1 MTCKETRIAQLDEL
15 KKGISEGKYIVSI
28 LSKTG
33 SFLPVETF
41 AFETLEQ
48 ALEKYSELSAYIP
61 SGFLRIH
68 AEFDISI
75 YDYRRN

>member
-28 LSKTG
+28 LSKNG

-41 AFETLEQ
+41 VFETLEQ
-48 ALEKYSELSAYIP
+48 ALDTYSELSVYIP